1 MRRQLSIILIAISGF
16 YFSVSAQQKYI
27 DLFNGKDLSGWYI
40 FLKEKGVNNDPN
52 GVFTVKDGNIVI
64 SGEEFGCITTED
76 EFENYKLTVEFKWGK
91 RTFYPREDRARDSGI
106 LLHSVGEDGASDG
119 TWMHSIECQLI
130 E

>member
-1 MRRQLSIILIAISGF
+1 MKRQLSIILIAIAGF

-76 EFENYKLTVEFKWGK
+76 EFENYKLTVEFK
-91 RTFYPREDRARDSGI
+91 
-106 LLHSVGEDGASDG
+106 
-119 TWMHSIECQLI
+119 
-130 E
+130 